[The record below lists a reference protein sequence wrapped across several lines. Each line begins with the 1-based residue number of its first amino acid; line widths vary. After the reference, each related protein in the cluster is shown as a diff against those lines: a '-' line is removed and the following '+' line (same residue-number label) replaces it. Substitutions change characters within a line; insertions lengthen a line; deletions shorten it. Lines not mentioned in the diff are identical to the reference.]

1 MSHVTTPTPDPDALS
16 VLVVDDSE
24 FFAEMTAETLA
35 DDHGFRTH
43 AASDPEAALAYFSE
57 TEVDCVVSDYEMPE
71 MDGLELLESVRAQ
84 EPDVPFILLT
94 GRGDEEVASAA
105 IAAGVTDY
113 LLKLEVVEDKQYGR
127 LANRIRNVV
136 AKRRTQAKHELL
148 VDNSP
153 DLIAQVAA
161 DGTILA
167 ANPAMA
173 EFTDVERE
181 HLVGRELAAVLGD
194 VGEDRTAVG
203 QSVIEDGEP
212 THAEDVIDGRS
223 FHNIYVPID
232 VHSHRPSFQLVSRD
246 ITERVE
252 REREL
257 KRQNE
262 RLQEFA
268 SVVSHDLR
276 NPLNVAQSALKL
288 LEEDAGDEAEL
299 HGKLDR
305 SLDRMESLIDDV
317 LTLAREGQTVDEPDV
332 VDLGT
337 IARESWMITDS
348 GDAELSI
355 ESTALVEADDG
366 RLGSIFSNLY
376 GNAVEHGSTSP
387 DSHARRDA
395 VEHGVPEDAEEPLTV
410 TVSVTDDAFVVADD
424 GSGMDTPADTDPFEM
439 GYSTDAQGTGMGL
452 TIVDRVA
459 EAHGWSVALRESDA
473 GGLAVE
479 ISGVDFVEE

>member
-1 MSHVTTPTPDPDALS
+1 VTTPTPDPDPLS

-35 DDHGFRTH
+35 EDHGFRTH
-43 AASDPEAALAYFSE
+43 AASDPEAALEYFTAE
-57 TEVDCVVSDYEMPE
+57 EVDCIVSDYEMPE
-71 MDGLELLESVRAQ
+71 MDGLAFLDSVRDV

-113 LLKLEVVEDKQYGR
+113 LLKLEVVEDRQYGR

-136 AKRRTQAKHELL
+136 SKRRTQAKYELL
-148 VDNSP
+148 VDTSP

-167 ANPAMA
+167 ANPAVA
-173 EFTDVERE
+173 DFTGVERDA
-181 HLVGRELAAVLGD
+181 LVGRTLGSVLGT
-194 VGEDRTAVG
+194 VGDERTAVG
-203 QSVIEDGEP
+203 QSTIEREEP
-212 THAEDVIDGRS
+212 THAEDEIDGRS

-262 RLQEFA
+262 RLEEFA

-276 NPLNVAQSALKL
+276 NPLNVAQSALTL
-288 LEEDAGDEAEL
+288 LEDGAGDGADL
-299 HGKLDR
+299 HNKIDR

-317 LTLAREGQTVDEPDV
+317 LTLAREGETVDDPDV

-337 IARESWMITDS
+337 IARESWIVTDS
-348 GDAELSI
+348 GDAELSVA
-355 ESTALVEADDG
+355 STALVEADDG

-376 GNAVEHGSTSP
+376 SNAVEHGL
-387 DSHARRDA
+387 AADA
-395 VEHGVPEDAEEPLTV
+395 DEALTV
-410 TVSVTDDAFVVADD
+410 TVDVTEDGFVLADD
-424 GSGMDTPADTDPFEM
+424 GAGMDVPSGTDPFEM
-439 GYSTDAQGTGMGL
+439 GYSSDPHGTGMGL
-452 TIVDRVA
+452 TIVQRVA
-459 EAHGWSVALRESDA
+459 EAHGWSVALTESDA

>member
-1 MSHVTTPTPDPDALS
+1 MSHVTTPSSGREQLS

-35 DDHGFRTH
+35 EDHDFGTH
-43 AASDPEAALAYFSE
+43 AASDPKAALDYFSDND
-57 TEVDCVVSDYEMPE
+57 VDCIVSDYEMPG
-71 MDGLELLESVRAQ
+71 MDGLEFLDAVRER
-84 EPDVPFILLT
+84 EPDIPFILLT
-94 GRGDEEVASAA
+94 GRGDEEVASEA

-136 AKRRTQAKHELL
+136 SKRRTQAKYELL
-148 VDNSP
+148 VDTSP
-153 DLIAQVAA
+153 DLIAQVAE

-173 EFTDVERE
+173 EFTDISRE
-181 HLVGRELAAVLGD
+181 ELVGQTLAAVLGA

-203 QSVIEDGEP
+203 QSVIEDGDP
-212 THAEDVIDGRS
+212 THAEDQIDGRS

-262 RLQEFA
+262 RLEEFA
-268 SVVSHDLR
+268 SVVSHDMR
-276 NPLNVAQSALKL
+276 NPLNVAQSALQL
-288 LEEDAGDEAEL
+288 LEKDRGDDAEL
-299 HGKLDR
+299 QARLTR

-317 LTLAREGQTVDEPDV
+317 LTLAREGETVDDPSV

-337 IARESWMITDS
+337 IARESWMVTDS
-348 GDAELSI
+348 GEAELVVD
-355 ESTALVEADDG
+355 STARIQADDG

-376 GNAVEHGSTSP
+376 GNAVDHGCPPS
-387 DSHARRDA
+387 DA
-395 VEHGVPEDAEEPLTV
+395 EDAEDADPVTI
-410 TVSVTDDAFVVADD
+410 TVSVTDDGFVVADD
-424 GSGMDTPADTDPFEM
+424 GCGMDLSTDDDPFEM
-439 GYSTDAQGTGMGL
+439 GYSTDTEGTGMGL
-452 TIVDRVA
+452 TIVERVA
-459 EAHGWSVALRESDA
+459 EAHGWSVELGESED

-479 ISGVDFVEE
+479 ISGVTFVD